1 MTTRIFKI
9 KVADVNCERLY
20 FLARKRRT
28 SSEALLSQLIK
39 IILRDDLIAA
49 VLDDGRDTA
58 DIAAHATD
66 KDERDYE
73 PGMNPI
79 HDAEFGM
86 KR

>member
-9 KVADVNCERLY
+9 KLVDVDCERLY
-20 FLARKRRT
+20 YLARKRRM
-28 SSEALLSQLIK
+28 SSETLLSNLIK

-49 VLDDGRDTA
+49 VLDDGKETA
-58 DIAAHATD
+58 DIAAD
-66 KDERDYE
+66 KDEREYE

>member
-20 FLARKRRT
+20 YLARKRRT

-49 VLDDGRDTA
+49 VLDDGKETA
-58 DIAAHATD
+58 DKAAAAA
-66 KDERDYE
+66 DERDYE